1 MGAALEQARTIATVC
16 RNVVNTATKRVAA
29 DSEKNGRI
37 DVSLMDREQVVVY
50 DLAATASQVTGLEE
64 MLAYGEKGDLE
75 ADLTLAFAGQVAADL
90 LARLAGRESQ
100 WQADLPTAEARR
112 SMRGEEFRAA
122 LQAARS
128 TDLLESIADRVL
140 KDPEVPRHLGE
151 DLQMARGAF
160 RDFAQDRVV
169 PVAEHVHRNDED
181 IPDAIIA
188 ELGGMGAFGLSI
200 PERFGGFAAGES
212 EDDFMSMVVVTEEL
226 SRGSLG
232 VAGSLITRPEILS
245 KALVKGGTPEQQQ
258 RWLPGIASGELMCG
272 VAVTEPDYGS
282 DVAGLKVRAMRDGDD
297 YVVNGVKTWCTFGG
311 RANLLMLLA
320 RTGTIEEKH
329 KGLSLFVVEKPS
341 YPGHSWTH
349 EQDGGGR
356 MEARAIGTIGY
367 RGMHSFEINFDQYR
381 VPVDNLVGGEEGR
394 GFYLQMDAFA
404 NGRLQTAARAL
415 GVMQAAFEAAAN
427 YSNARHVFGTALGE
441 YQLTKAK
448 LARMAFTIAACRWF
462 TYRSAQLLGRAGR
475 GAAEGGESGRGVG
488 GGETD
493 GQMEASMVKAFS
505 CLAAEWLTREAQQ
518 IHGGYGYAE
527 EYAVSRYFV
536 DARVLSIFEGAD
548 ETLAL
553 RVIARRLLEDALS

>member
-1 MGAALEQARTIATVC
+1 MTAPLDHARTLAQSL
-16 RNVVNTATKRVAA
+16 RAVVDAAARRLAA
-29 DSEKNGRI
+29 DASADGRI
-37 DVSLMDREQVVVY
+37 DVGRMDREQVLAY
-50 DLAATASQVTGLEE
+50 DLAVVASQVTAVEA
-64 MLAYGEKGDLE
+64 MLDYGAKGDFE
-75 ADLTLAFAGQVAADL
+75 AQLTLGFAGQVAADL
-90 LARLAGRESQ
+90 FARLAGREEQ
-100 WQADLPTAEARR
+100 WQAEGALP
-112 SMRGEEFRAA
+112 GEEFRAA
-122 LQAARS
+122 LTAARS
-128 TDLLESIADRVL
+128 TALLEDIADSVL
-140 KDPEVPRHLGE
+140 SDPEVPRHLAE

-160 RDFAQDRVV
+160 RDFAEGRVK
-169 PVAEHVHRNDED
+169 PVAEQVHRNDED

-200 PERFGGFAAGES
+200 PEKMGGFAAGDS

-245 KALVKGGTPEQQQ
+245 KAVVRGGTPEQQE
-258 RWLPGIASGELMCG
+258 RWLPRIASGELMCG

-282 DVAGLKVRAMRDGDD
+282 DVAGLKVRAVRDGDD

-320 RTGTIEEKH
+320 RTGTPEDRH

-341 YPGHSWTH
+341 YPGHAWTH

-367 RGMHSFEINFDQYR
+367 RGMHSFEINFDSYR
-381 VPVDNLVGGEEGR
+381 VPAANLVGGEEGR

-415 GVMQAAFEAAAN
+415 GVMQAAFEAAVEYAN
-427 YSNARHVFGTALGE
+427 QRHVFGLALGE
-441 YQLTKAK
+441 YQLTQAK

-462 TYRSAQLLGRAGR
+462 TYRSAQLLG
-475 GAAEGGESGRGVG
+475 GAAG
-488 GGETD
+488 GGD
-493 GQMEASMVKAFS
+493 QSGQLEASMVKSFA

-553 RVIARRLLEDALS
+553 RVIARRLLEMAV